1 MVGWL
6 EVVYC
11 GGRGKLSSAEPAVQT
26 MVAENLH
33 QTYMTALYHTYT
45 TTRIDQLFNI
55 VIGGS
60 CGQKGM
66 KVFLIIKERKKSCY
80 RERCKGG
87 CEGEMG
93 EGIMGRKGKEKG

>member
-1 MVGWL
+1 MENVVVGRL

-11 GGRGKLSSAEPAVQT
+11 GGQGKLSSAEPAVQT

-60 CGQKGM
+60 G
-66 KVFLIIKERKKSCY
+66 RW
-80 RERCKGG
+80 
-87 CEGEMG
+87 EG
-93 EGIMGRKGKEKG
+93 GKEF

>member
-1 MVGWL
+1 MENVVVGWL

-11 GGRGKLSSAEPAVQT
+11 GGRGKLSSADTPIQT

-55 VIGGS
+55 VIG
-60 CGQKGM
+60 
-66 KVFLIIKERKKSCY
+66 EAR
-80 RERCKGG
+80 
-87 CEGEMG
+87 
-93 EGIMGRKGKEKG
+93 GKEF